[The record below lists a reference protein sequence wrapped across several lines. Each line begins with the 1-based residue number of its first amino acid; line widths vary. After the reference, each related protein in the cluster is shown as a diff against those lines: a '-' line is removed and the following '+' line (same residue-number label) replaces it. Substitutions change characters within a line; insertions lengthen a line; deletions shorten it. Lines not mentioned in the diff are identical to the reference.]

1 MAEMDNNNEDNVV
14 MDDKN
19 NLLKTTEQDTNHP
32 FIGIDVPLIGKENN
46 KTDNDINSNDDDNN
60 LTNDVIHEEKI
71 SLNESSNEKTSEVVL
86 PSEAKVIKVTHFI
99 CNIIDDHKYQ
109 YLQEKTQSAWCKPNA
124 RFHGVQ
130 CKGCTKIFVH
140 EKGDSEKTFKPSVR
154 KALWCCPNEKQKCT
168 YAICADCRL
177 KESKKSSELSK
188 NNKDEE
194 INENMEV
201 TMKE

>member
-1 MAEMDNNNEDNVV
+1 MAEMNNNNEESVV

-19 NLLKTTEQDTNHP
+19 NLLKTTEHDTNVP
-32 FIGIDVPLIGKENN
+32 FMDIDVPLIGKEDN
-46 KTDNDINSNDDDNN
+46 KTDNEIKSNDDDNN
-60 LTNDVIHEEKI
+60 LKNDVIHEEKI

-86 PSEAKVIKVTHFI
+86 SSEEVIEETYFI
-99 CNIIDDHKYQ
+99 CNIIADHKYQ

-124 RFHGVQ
+124 RSHGVQ

-154 KALWCCPNEKQKCT
+154 KALYPNEKQKCT
-168 YAICADCRL
+168 YEICADCRL
-177 KESKKSSELSK
+177 KESKKNSELSK
-188 NNKDEE
+188 NDKDKE

-201 TMKE
+201 TIKE